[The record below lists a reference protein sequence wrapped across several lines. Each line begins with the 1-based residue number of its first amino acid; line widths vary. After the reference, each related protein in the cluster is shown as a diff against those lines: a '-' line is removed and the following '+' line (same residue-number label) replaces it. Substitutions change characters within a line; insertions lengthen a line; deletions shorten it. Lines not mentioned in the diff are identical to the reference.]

1 MEGKFFFIFLLNN
14 TKVFSNDIVDL
25 ELSELSDTCNK
36 SNEPETKEKKF
47 KVNDNFE
54 N

>member
-1 MEGKFFFIFLLNN
+1 MSKNRRYFFINN
-14 TKVFSNDIVDL
+14 KKVFSDEIVDL

-36 SNEPETKEKKF
+36 SNKPETKENF
-47 KVNDNFE
+47 SKVNKNFK